1 MIPSSVSATF
11 FLSNV
16 TDPVIVWDMRSLRKP
31 LFTAD
36 LLPNAYP
43 QTNIIFSPDEK
54 TILTGLS
61 VDKKGDQK
69 GEIVVLER
77 EGLAVK
83 RRIAISEGSV
93 IKVGWHTRINQVCNI
108 AFPPTGS

>member
-1 MIPSSVSATF
+1 
-11 FLSNV
+11 
-16 TDPVIVWDMRSLRKP
+16 MRSLRKP

>member
-1 MIPSSVSATF
+1 
-11 FLSNV
+11 
-16 TDPVIVWDMRSLRKP
+16 MRSLRKP

-36 LLPNAYP
+36 MLPNAYP

-61 VDKKGDQK
+61 AQKTGEKK

-93 IKVGWHTRINQVCNI
+93 IKIAWHTRINQVCI
-108 AFPPTGS
+108 YALRRCCRFMLTCL